1 MVWIRARAGL
11 RDALSGSIVPMVG
24 TQVGSYRVVSKIGE
38 GGMGSVYV
46 AEHLLLKRKVAVK
59 VLLKDLTSDASIKRR
74 FMNEARA
81 TSQIV
86 HPGIVRIWD
95 FGEHT
100 DGTTYILMELLEG
113 ETLRDRIARK
123 GRFPLDQA
131 LALVKQIAGAL
142 GAAHAQRVVHRDL
155 KPENIFLVAEPSA
168 PFGIQPKILD
178 FGIAKILDPGVDA
191 PQTRAGSIIGTPLYM
206 SPEQCLATPG
216 IDHRADL
223 YALGGIFHLL
233 LCGRP
238 PFDKSNFGD
247 LLAAHL
253 HQPPPRPSETVKELP
268 PWIDEVVL
276 RLLAKVREER
286 FQSTEE
292 LLDALI
298 AGRETRRIA
307 PDEATVIGS
316 AAATAAQL
324 AALTPAGGS
333 KFPPVP
339 KGVTMTPTPPPLTT
353 PPPNSATTIDP
364 ATPPPSSGPT
374 PRPVS
379 DGEDMSA
386 TRAHSAEALAIPQPH
401 KSRASIPILLAGAF
415 VITIVLGLGGFYFLS
430 RARHAEEAQATVAH
444 FFIDSDPQ
452 GADVY
457 RDGASVCVTPCRLEE
472 KLHAGEAHWVVAKRG
487 FSEEPLTLP
496 ADRDG
501 HARVTL
507 HPDKTQ

>member
-1 MVWIRARAGL
+1 
-11 RDALSGSIVPMVG
+11 MVG
-24 TQVGSYRVVSKIGE
+24 TQLGSYRVLSKIGE

-59 VLLKDLTSDASIKRR
+59 VLLKELISDASITRR

-100 DGTTYILMELLEG
+100 DGTAYILMELLEG
-113 ETLRDRIARK
+113 ETLRERIAKR

-131 LALVKQIAGAL
+131 LALVRQIAEAL

-155 KPENIFLVAEPSA
+155 KPENIFLVADPAA
-168 PFGIQPKILD
+168 PFGLQPKILD
-178 FGIAKILDPGVDA
+178 FGIAKILDPSVDA
-191 PQTRAGSIIGTPLYM
+191 PQTRVGSIIGTPLYM

-223 YALGGIFHLL
+223 YALGGIFFLL

-238 PFDKSNFGD
+238 PFQKSNFGD

-253 HQPPPRPSETVKELP
+253 HQPPPRPSSSVATLP
-268 PWIDEVVL
+268 PWIDDVVL

-292 LLDALI
+292 FLDALV
-298 AGRETRRIA
+298 AGRDSRRIA
-307 PDEATVIGS
+307 PEAPTVIGS

-324 AALTPAGGS
+324 AALALPGAASMPTPRGAGL
-333 KFPPVP
+333 
-339 KGVTMTPTPPPLTT
+339 TPTPPPLTT
-353 PPPNSATTIDP
+353 PAPGDAGATTVDP
-364 ATPPPSSGPT
+364 ATPPPSSGVT
-374 PRPVS
+374 PRPPS
-379 DGEDMSA
+379 DGGDLSA

-401 KSRASIPILLAGAF
+401 KSSANIVVLLAGAF
-415 VITIVLGLGGFYFLS
+415 AATIGLGLGGFYLVS
-430 RARHAEEAQATVAH
+430 RAHRAIEETQPAATH
-444 FFIDSDPQ
+444 FVIDSDPE

-457 RDGASVCVTPCRLEE
+457 RDGASVCVTPCRLED
-472 KLHAGEAHWVVAKRG
+472 KPRPGEQHWVVAKEG
-487 FSEEPLTLP
+487 YSEEQLALP

-501 HARVTL
+501 RARVTL
-507 HPDKTQ
+507 RADKTQ

>member
-1 MVWIRARAGL
+1 VVASL
-11 RDALSGSIVPMVG
+11 PMVG
-24 TQVGSYRVVSKIGE
+24 TQLGSYRVLSKLGE

-59 VLLKDLTSDASIKRR
+59 VLLKELSSDASITRR

-100 DGTTYILMELLEG
+100 DGTAYILMELLEG
-113 ETLRDRIARK
+113 ETLRDRIAKR

-131 LALVKQIAGAL
+131 LAMVKQIAEAL
-142 GAAHAQRVVHRDL
+142 GAAHAHRVVHRDL
-155 KPENIFLVAEPSA
+155 KPENIFLVADPTA
-168 PFGIQPKILD
+168 PFGVQPKILD
-178 FGIAKILDPGVDA
+178 FGIAKILDPSVDA

-216 IDHRADL
+216 VDHRADL
-223 YALGGIFHLL
+223 YALGGIFFLL

-238 PFDKSNFGD
+238 PFPKSNFGD

-253 HQPPPRPSETVKELP
+253 HEPPPRPSSVTANLP
-268 PWIDEVVL
+268 PWIDELVV

-292 LLDALI
+292 FLDALL
-298 AGRETRRIA
+298 AARDSRRIA
-307 PDEATVIGS
+307 PNEPTVVGS

-324 AALTPAGGS
+324 AALAPPGAASTPTPRGG
-333 KFPPVP
+333 
-339 KGVTMTPTPPPLTT
+339 GLTPTPPPLMT
-353 PPPNSATTIDP
+353 PAPGDPSATTVDP

-374 PRPVS
+374 PPPAS
-379 DGEDMSA
+379 DGGDVSA
-386 TRAHSAEALAIPQPH
+386 TRAHSAEELALPQPH
-401 KSRASIPILLAGAF
+401 RSRASIPVLLAGAF
-415 VITIVLGLGGFYFLS
+415 AGTIVLGLGGFYLVA
-430 RARHAEEAQATVAH
+430 RAHRAGDEPQATATH
-444 FFIDSDPQ
+444 FFIDSDPP

-457 RDGASVCVTPCRLEE
+457 RDGASVCVTPCRLED
-472 KLHAGEAHWVVAKRG
+472 KPRSGEQHWVVAKEG
-487 FSEEPLTLP
+487 FSEEPLSLP

-501 HARVTL
+501 HARVKL
-507 HPDKTQ
+507 HPENTR

>member
-1 MVWIRARAGL
+1 MVRSIR
-11 RDALSGSIVPMVG
+11 MVG
-24 TQVGSYRVVSKIGE
+24 TQLGSYRVLSKLGE

-59 VLLKDLTSDASIKRR
+59 VLLKELTSDASITRR

-113 ETLRDRIARK
+113 ETLRERISKR
-123 GRFPLDQA
+123 GRFPVDQA
-131 LALVKQIAGAL
+131 LALARALAEAL

-155 KPENIFLVAEPSA
+155 KPENIFLVADAAA
-168 PFGIQPKILD
+168 PFGLQPKILD
-178 FGIAKILDPGVDA
+178 FGIAKILDPSVDA

-223 YALGGIFHLL
+223 YALGGIFYLL
-233 LCGRP
+233 LTGRP
-238 PFDKSNFGD
+238 PFEKSNFGD

-253 HQPPPRPSETVKELP
+253 NQPPPRPSTLVPSLP
-268 PWIDEVVL
+268 TWIDDVVV

-292 LLDALI
+292 LLDALL
-298 AGRETRRIA
+298 AGRESRRIA
-307 PDEATVIGS
+307 PDEATVITT

-324 AALTPAGGS
+324 AALAPPAASTPAPRRGGL
-333 KFPPVP
+333 
-339 KGVTMTPTPPPLTT
+339 TPTPPPLIT
-353 PPPNSATTIDP
+353 PPPGSATTVDP
-364 ATPPPSSGPT
+364 ATPPPSSGATPAPT
-374 PRPVS
+374 YVG
-379 DGEDMSA
+379 DDVSA
-386 TRAHSAEALAIPQPH
+386 TRAHSAEELAIPQPH
-401 KSRASIPILLAGAF
+401 KSRTSVPILLAGAF
-415 VITIVLGLGGFYFLS
+415 AVTIVLGLGGFYLLS
-430 RARHAEEAQATVAH
+430 HARRASDEPAAAH
-444 FFIDSDPQ
+444 FVIESDPE
-452 GADVY
+452 GAHVD
-457 RDGASVCVTPCRLEE
+457 RDGASVCVTPCRLED
-472 KLHAGEAHWVVAKRG
+472 KARAGEQRWVVAKEG
-487 FSEEPLTLP
+487 FGEVQLALP

-507 HPDKTQ
+507 HPSKTP

>member
-1 MVWIRARAGL
+1 
-11 RDALSGSIVPMVG
+11 MVG
-24 TQVGSYRVVSKIGE
+24 TQLGSYRVLKKLGE

-46 AEHLLLKRKVAVK
+46 ATHVLLNRQVAVK
-59 VLLKDLTSDASIKRR
+59 VLLKELTSDASIKLR

-113 ETLRDRIARK
+113 ETLRDRIKR
-123 GRFPLDQA
+123 GRLPPDQA
-131 LALVKQIAGAL
+131 VALVRQIAEAL
-142 GAAHAQRVVHRDL
+142 GAAHERRVVHRDL
-155 KPENIFLVAEPSA
+155 KPENIFLVADPAA
-168 PFGIQPKILD
+168 PFGVQPKILD
-178 FGIAKILDPGVDA
+178 FGIAKILDPSVDA

-223 YALGGIFHLL
+223 YALGGIFFLL

-253 HQPPPRPSETVKELP
+253 HQPPPRPSSVVATLP
-268 PWIDEVVL
+268 PWIDDIVV
-276 RLLAKVREER
+276 RLLAKAREER

-292 LLDALI
+292 LLEALL
-298 AGRETRRIA
+298 AGRESRRIA
-307 PDEATVIGS
+307 PEEATVIGS
-316 AAATAAQL
+316 ASATAAQL
-324 AALTPAGGS
+324 AALVPGASTPSPRQGL
-333 KFPPVP
+333 
-339 KGVTMTPTPPPLTT
+339 TPTPPPLTT
-353 PPPNSATTIDP
+353 PAPDAAATRVDA
-364 ATPPPSSGPT
+364 ATPAPSSGAT

-379 DGEDMSA
+379 DSAEMSA
-386 TRAHSAEALAIPQPH
+386 TRAHSAEALALPQPH
-401 KSRASIPILLAGAF
+401 KSRASIPVLLAGAF
-415 VITIVLGLGGFYFLS
+415 AVTIVLGLGGFYLVA
-430 RARHAEEAQATVAH
+430 RAHRAEETQPTVAH
-444 FFIDSDPQ
+444 YFIDSDPQ

-457 RDGASVCVTPCRLEE
+457 RDGASVCVTPCRLQD
-472 KLHAGEAHWVVAKRG
+472 KLRAGEQHWVVAKEG
-487 FSEEPLTLP
+487 FAEEPLALP

-507 HPDKTQ
+507 HPEK

>member
-1 MVWIRARAGL
+1 ML
-11 RDALSGSIVPMVG
+11 G
-24 TQVGSYRVVSKIGE
+24 TQLGGYRVLSKLGE

-59 VLLKDLTSDASIKRR
+59 VLLKELTNDASITRR

-95 FGEHT
+95 FGTHT
-100 DGTTYILMELLEG
+100 DGTAYILMELLEG
-113 ETLRDRIARK
+113 ETLRERIVKR
-123 GRFPLDQA
+123 GRLPLDQA
-131 LALVKQIAGAL
+131 LAMVRQIAEAL

-155 KPENIFLVAEPSA
+155 KPENIFLVADPAA
-168 PFGIQPKILD
+168 PFGLQPKILD
-178 FGIAKILDPGVDA
+178 FGIAKILDPSVDA

-223 YALGGIFHLL
+223 YALGGIFYLL

-253 HQPPPRPSETVKELP
+253 HEPPPRPSAKVSTLP

-292 LLDALI
+292 FLDALV
-298 AGRETRRIA
+298 AGRESRRLA
-307 PDEATVIGS
+307 PEAPTVIGS

-324 AALTPAGGS
+324 AALAPPGAASTPTPRGG
-333 KFPPVP
+333 
-339 KGVTMTPTPPPLTT
+339 GLTPTPPPLTT
-353 PPPNSATTIDP
+353 PAPGAAATTVDP
-364 ATPPPSSGPT
+364 ATPPPSSGAT
-374 PRPVS
+374 PRPAS
-379 DGEDMSA
+379 DGGDLSA

-401 KSRASIPILLAGAF
+401 KSRASIPFLLAGAF
-415 VITIVLGLGGFYFLS
+415 ACTIVLGLGGFYLVS
-430 RARHAEEAQATVAH
+430 RAHRANEEAQPTVAH
-444 FFIDSDPQ
+444 FFIDSEPQ

-472 KLHAGEAHWVVAKRG
+472 KPHPGEQQWVVAKQG
-487 FSEEPLTLP
+487 YSEEQLTLP

-507 HPDKTQ
+507 RADKTQ

>member
-1 MVWIRARAGL
+1 
-11 RDALSGSIVPMVG
+11 MVG
-24 TQVGSYRVVSKIGE
+24 TQLGGYRVLSKLGE

-46 AEHLLLKRKVAVK
+46 AEHLLLKRKIAVK
-59 VLLKDLTSDASIKRR
+59 VLLKELTSDASITRR

-100 DGTTYILMELLEG
+100 DGTAYILMELLEG
-113 ETLRDRIARK
+113 ETLRERIVKR

-131 LALVKQIAGAL
+131 LAMVRQIAEAL

-155 KPENIFLVAEPSA
+155 KPENIFLVADPA
-168 PFGIQPKILD
+168 VPFGVQPKILD

-206 SPEQCLATPG
+206 SPEQCMATPG
-216 IDHRADL
+216 VDHRADL
-223 YALGGIFHLL
+223 YALGGIFYLL

-238 PFDKSNFGD
+238 PFEKGSFGD

-253 HQPPPRPSETVKELP
+253 HEPPPRPSAKVATLP
-268 PWIDEVVL
+268 PWIDEIVL

-292 LLDALI
+292 FLDALL
-298 AGRETRRIA
+298 AGRDSRRLA
-307 PDEATVIGS
+307 PEAPTVIGS

-324 AALTPAGGS
+324 AALAPPGAASTPTPRGG
-333 KFPPVP
+333 
-339 KGVTMTPTPPPLTT
+339 GLTPTPPPLTT
-353 PPPNSATTIDP
+353 PAPGDASATTVDP
-364 ATPPPSSGPT
+364 ATPPPSSGAT
-374 PRPVS
+374 PRPAS
-379 DGEDMSA
+379 DDLSA

-401 KSRASIPILLAGAF
+401 KSRASIPFLLAGAF
-415 VITIVLGLGGFYFLS
+415 AGTIVLGLGGFYLFS
-430 RARHAEEAQATVAH
+430 RAHRVNEEAQPTVAH
-444 FFIDSDPQ
+444 FFIDSEPQ

-457 RDGASVCVTPCRLEE
+457 RDGASVCVTPCRLEDKTRPGE
-472 KLHAGEAHWVVAKRG
+472 LHWFVAKEG
-487 FSEEPLTLP
+487 FSEEALSLP

-501 HARVTL
+501 HAHVTL
-507 HPDKTQ
+507 HPENTR